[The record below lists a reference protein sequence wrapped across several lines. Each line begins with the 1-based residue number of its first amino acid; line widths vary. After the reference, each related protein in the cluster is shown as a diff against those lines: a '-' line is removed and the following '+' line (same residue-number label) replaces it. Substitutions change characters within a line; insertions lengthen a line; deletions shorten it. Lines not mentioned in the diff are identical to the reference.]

1 MNGGRVVV
9 VTRRLPDAV
18 EQAIAAQCDARFNTA
33 DTPLGTEGLVRAL
46 READAVLCTVTDKL
60 DATVLSAGGFRAR
73 GLVNFGVGYNHI
85 DVAAAKATG
94 LVVTNTPDV
103 LTDATADCA
112 MTLMLAVMRRA
123 GEGER
128 ILRAGQWNGWRPT
141 HHMGAQVTAKTVGIV
156 GFGRIGRAMAERCH
170 GGFRMPVLWFDPAIP
185 KGAEPAGPWTRVA
198 SLQDLLA
205 RSDVVSLHCP
215 ATPETRHLMNAETLA
230 AMRPGAF
237 LVNTARG
244 DVVDEAALVQ
254 ALETGHLAGAG
265 LDVFEREPVVH
276 PGLLASERA
285 VLLPHL
291 GSATV
296 ETRVAMGMRALENL
310 LAVLAGEAPRDRVG

>member
-1 MNGGRVVV
+1 MSAPAVV
-9 VTRRLPDAV
+9 VTRRLPQAV
-18 EQAIAAQCDARFNTA
+18 ERELATRFGARLNAT
-33 DTPLGTEGLVRAL
+33 DEPLGRDGLVRAL
-46 READAVLCTVTDKL
+46 READAVVCTVTDR
-60 DATVLSAGGFRAR
+60 LSADVLGAGGLRAKA
-73 GLVNFGVGYNHI
+73 LVNVGVGFNHI
-85 DVAAAKATG
+85 DLAAARAAG

-128 ILRAGQWNGWRPT
+128 ELRAGRWAGWRPT
-141 HHMGAQVTAKTVGIV
+141 HLMGAQVTGKTVGIV

-185 KGAEPAGPWTRVA
+185 AGAEPAGPWTRVGT
-198 SLQDLLA
+198 LDELLA
-205 RSDVVSLHCP
+205 QADVVSLHCP
-215 ATPETRHLMNAETLA
+215 ATPETRHLINAERLRQ
-230 AMRPGAF
+230 MKRSAF

-244 DVVDEAALVQ
+244 DVVDEAALVA
-254 ALETGHLAGAG
+254 ALEAGVIAGAG
-265 LDVFEREPVVH
+265 LDVYEHEPRVH
-276 PGLLASERA
+276 AGLLALERV

-296 ETRVAMGMRALENL
+296 ETRVALGMRALENL
-310 LAVLAGEAPRDRVG
+310 EAVLAGVPPRDRVA

>member
-1 MNGGRVVV
+1 MSAPAVV
-9 VTRRLPDAV
+9 VTRRLPQAV
-18 EQAIAAQCDARFNTA
+18 ERELATRFGARLNAT
-33 DTPLGTEGLVRAL
+33 DEPLGRDGLVRAL
-46 READAVLCTVTDKL
+46 READAVVCTVTDR
-60 DATVLSAGGFRAR
+60 LSADVLGAGGLRAKA
-73 GLVNFGVGYNHI
+73 LVNVGVGFNHI
-85 DVAAAKATG
+85 DLAAARAAG

-128 ILRAGQWNGWRPT
+128 ELRAGRWAGWRPT
-141 HHMGAQVTAKTVGIV
+141 HLRGAQVTGKTVGIV

-185 KGAEPAGPWTRVA
+185 AGAEPAGPWTRVGT
-198 SLQDLLA
+198 LDELLA
-205 RSDVVSLHCP
+205 QADVVSLHCP
-215 ATPETRHLMNAETLA
+215 ATPETRHLINAERLRQ
-230 AMRPGAF
+230 MKRSAF

-244 DVVDEAALVQ
+244 DVVDEAALVA
-254 ALETGHLAGAG
+254 ALEAGVIAGAG
-265 LDVFEREPVVH
+265 LDVYEHEPRVH
-276 PGLLASERA
+276 AGLLALERV

-310 LAVLAGEAPRDRVG
+310 EAVLAGVPPRDRVA

>member
-1 MNGGRVVV
+1 MSAPAVV
-9 VTRRLPDAV
+9 VTRRLPQAV
-18 EQAIAAQCDARFNTA
+18 ERELATRFGARLNAT
-33 DTPLGTEGLVRAL
+33 DEPLGRDGLVRAL
-46 READAVLCTVTDKL
+46 READAVVCTVTDR
-60 DATVLSAGGFRAR
+60 LSADVLGAGGLRAKA
-73 GLVNFGVGYNHI
+73 LVNVGVGFNHI
-85 DVAAAKATG
+85 DLAAARAAG

-128 ILRAGQWNGWRPT
+128 ELRAGRWTGWRPT
-141 HHMGAQVTAKTVGIV
+141 HLMGAQVTGKTVGIV

-185 KGAEPAGPWTRVA
+185 AGAEPAGPWTRVGT
-198 SLQDLLA
+198 LDELLA
-205 RSDVVSLHCP
+205 RADVVSLHCP
-215 ATPETRHLMNAETLA
+215 ATPETRHLINAERLRQ
-230 AMRPGAF
+230 MKRSAF

-244 DVVDEAALVQ
+244 DVVDEAALVA
-254 ALETGHLAGAG
+254 ALEAGVIAGAG
-265 LDVFEREPVVH
+265 LDVYEHEPRVH
-276 PGLLASERA
+276 AGLLALERV

-310 LAVLAGEAPRDRVG
+310 EAVLAGVPPRDQVA

>member
-1 MNGGRVVV
+1 MSAPAVV
-9 VTRRLPDAV
+9 VTRRLPQAV
-18 EQAIAAQCDARFNTA
+18 ERELATRFGARLNAT
-33 DTPLGTEGLVRAL
+33 DEPLGRDGLVRAL
-46 READAVLCTVTDKL
+46 READAVVCTVTDR
-60 DATVLSAGGFRAR
+60 LSADVLGAGGLRAKA
-73 GLVNFGVGYNHI
+73 LVNVGVGFNHI
-85 DVAAAKATG
+85 DLAAARAAG

-128 ILRAGQWNGWRPT
+128 ELRAGRWTGWRPT
-141 HHMGAQVTAKTVGIV
+141 HLMGAQVTGKTVGIV

-185 KGAEPAGPWTRVA
+185 AGAEPAGPWTRVGT
-198 SLQDLLA
+198 LDELLA
-205 RSDVVSLHCP
+205 QADVVSLHCP
-215 ATPETRHLMNAETLA
+215 ATPETRHLINAERLRQ
-230 AMRPGAF
+230 MKRSAF

-244 DVVDEAALVQ
+244 DVVDEAALVA
-254 ALETGHLAGAG
+254 ALEAGVIAGAG
-265 LDVFEREPVVH
+265 LDVYEHEPRVH
-276 PGLLASERA
+276 AGLLALERV

-310 LAVLAGEAPRDRVG
+310 EAVLAGTPPRDRVA

>member
-1 MNGGRVVV
+1 MSAPAVV
-9 VTRRLPDAV
+9 VTRRLPQAV
-18 EQAIAAQCDARFNTA
+18 ERELATRFGARLNAT
-33 DTPLGTEGLVRAL
+33 DEPLGRDGLVRAL
-46 READAVLCTVTDKL
+46 READAVVCTVTDR
-60 DATVLSAGGFRAR
+60 LSADVLGAGGLRAKA
-73 GLVNFGVGYNHI
+73 LVNVGVGFNHI
-85 DVAAAKATG
+85 DLAAARAAG

-128 ILRAGQWNGWRPT
+128 ELRAGRWAGWRPT
-141 HHMGAQVTAKTVGIV
+141 HLMGAQVTGKTVGIV

-185 KGAEPAGPWTRVA
+185 AGAEPAGPWTRVGT
-198 SLQDLLA
+198 LDELLA
-205 RSDVVSLHCP
+205 QADVVSLHCP
-215 ATPETRHLMNAETLA
+215 ATPETRHLINAERLRQ
-230 AMRPGAF
+230 MKRSAF

-244 DVVDEAALVQ
+244 DVVDEAALVA
-254 ALETGHLAGAG
+254 ALEAGVIAGAG
-265 LDVFEREPVVH
+265 LDVYEHEPRVH
-276 PGLLASERA
+276 AGLLALERV

-310 LAVLAGEAPRDRVG
+310 EAVLAGVPPRDRVA

>member
-1 MNGGRVVV
+1 MSAPAVV
-9 VTRRLPDAV
+9 VTRRLPQAV
-18 EQAIAAQCDARFNTA
+18 ERELATRFGARLNAT
-33 DTPLGTEGLVRAL
+33 DEPLGRDGLVRAL
-46 READAVLCTVTDKL
+46 READAVVCTVTDR
-60 DATVLSAGGFRAR
+60 LSADVLGAGGLRAKA
-73 GLVNFGVGYNHI
+73 LVNVGVGFNHI
-85 DVAAAKATG
+85 DLAAARAAG

-128 ILRAGQWNGWRPT
+128 ELRAGRWTGWRPT
-141 HHMGAQVTAKTVGIV
+141 HLMGAQVTGKTVGIV

-185 KGAEPAGPWTRVA
+185 AGAEPAGPWTRVGT
-198 SLQDLLA
+198 LDELLA
-205 RSDVVSLHCP
+205 QADVVSLHCP
-215 ATPETRHLMNAETLA
+215 ATPETRHLINAERLRQ
-230 AMRPGAF
+230 MKRSAF

-244 DVVDEAALVQ
+244 DVVDEAALVA
-254 ALETGHLAGAG
+254 ALEAGVIAGAG
-265 LDVFEREPVVH
+265 LDVYEHEPRVH
-276 PGLLASERA
+276 AGLLALERV

-310 LAVLAGEAPRDRVG
+310 EAVLAGVPPRDRVA